1 MKVAVIVPDGVGIR
15 NYLYADLVR
24 FSLKDQEV
32 GYISPLKDDG
42 VLDMVFAEIGK
53 TCQSFQLPSYS
64 ENFHTKFLR
73 ERATYARLLHNIKL
87 VDNTT
92 LLDNWNP
99 KRKTNLHRLFY
110 WAVENRGSNDHAEYD
125 QILKTEKKLHALL
138 RKGDPYRQSRKLL
151 LSINPEVLFCTHQ
164 RAINAV
170 PLFLAAQDMGVRTV
184 GAIYSWDNLPK
195 GRLLVKADEYV
206 VWSEYMKDELLAYY
220 PEEKSKPIHVTGT
233 PQFEFYFDEK
243 NYGSREDFCKE
254 FNLDTK
260 RQIIC
265 YSGGDTR
272 TSPFDQEF
280 LRDLARSIQGIPV
293 ATRPQI
299 LLRRCP
305 VDFSDRY
312 DDVLAEFCN
321 DIRVSHPKW
330 KQGTNRHW
338 THTYPLYEDIKLLV
352 NTVRHCDAVYNV
364 GSTMA
369 HDFFTH
375 GKPAIYANYDPP
387 AASGSG
393 WSTETIYQ
401 FQHFRSMPSK
411 SCVEWVN
418 SNNEILPTL
427 EQVLSESYQPSPE
440 SCLWFDKV
448 AGPKPENASQRILKV
463 LTQ

>member
-1 MKVAVIVPDGVGIR
+1 MKIAIILPDGVGIR
-15 NYLYADLVR
+15 NYLYSSIPKLIKTTNNLVI
-24 FSLKDQEV
+24 
-32 GYISPLKDDG
+32 ISPLGDRATQQELSVEAG
-42 VLDMVFAEIGK
+42 VDLEFVG
-53 TCQSFQLPSYS
+53 LPNYS
-64 ENFHTKFLR
+64 ENLLTKICR
-73 ERATYARLLHNIKL
+73 ESATYARLIS
-87 VDNTT
+87 TT
-92 LLDNWNP
+92 VESKNPTLMSNWKP
-99 KRKTNLHRLFY
+99 KRNSGMNKAFY
-110 WAVENRGSNDHAEYD
+110 KFVEVLGWFASQSQRFVIGLDRMQDAILRRGACYRDS
-125 QILKTEKKLHALL
+125 KVLL
-138 RKGDPYRQSRKLL
+138 AATD
-151 LSINPEVLFCTHQ
+151 IEALFCTHQ

-170 PLFLAAQDMGVRTV
+170 PLILAAQDLGVRTV
-184 GAIYSWDNLPK
+184 SAIYSWDNLPK

-206 VWSEYMKDELLAYY
+206 VWSEYMKDELVAYY
-220 PEEKSKPIHVTGT
+220 PEEKSKSIHVTGT

-254 FNLDTK
+254 FDLDTK
-260 RQIIC
+260 RKIIC

-280 LRDLARSIQGIPV
+280 LRDLARSIQDIPM

-299 LLRRCP
+299 ILRRCP

-440 SCLWFDKV
+440 SRLWFDKI